1 MLYSLHPNFYL
12 NCLLFQVKCRISQ
25 EAENSMRIQ
34 LQMQNSCSSQIA
46 FFFPKWNQNLRWAKI
61 HFSTFFVFWYILSLV
76 VSVMQHWISLGCH
89 TCVTTQKLSHKMPK
103 STNVCPS
110 KKAQLKNV
118 HLCKR
123 SYMESIQFTSMIK
136 VNGT

>member
-46 FFFPKWNQNLRWAKI
+46 FFFPKWNQKSKLSKNTIFQDFCILI
-61 HFSTFFVFWYILSLV
+61 HFVTCSLSYAALDFTWM
-76 VSVMQHWISLGCH
+76 SHLCYNTKI
-89 TCVTTQKLSHKMPK
+89 VTQNAKVNKCLPFQK
-103 STNVCPS
+103 STIEKYPIMHAS
-110 KKAQLKNV
+110 V
-118 HLCKR
+118 HIWSQSNLPL
-123 SYMESIQFTSMIK
+123 
-136 VNGT
+136 